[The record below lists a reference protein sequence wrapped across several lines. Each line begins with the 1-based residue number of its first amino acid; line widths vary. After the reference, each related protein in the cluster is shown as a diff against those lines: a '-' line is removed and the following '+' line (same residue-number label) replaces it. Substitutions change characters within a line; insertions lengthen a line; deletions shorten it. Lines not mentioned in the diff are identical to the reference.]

1 MGQYYKPIILESDR
15 KTPVNYAY
23 THNVGCGLKL
33 MEHSYF
39 DNPVVNSVINFIA
52 KAGGANLV
60 WAGDYADP
68 EPGTENE
75 EFRDGLNL
83 YSMTEGLPEMEYDTD
98 TPNVAYLINE
108 DKKEFVNLY
117 NLSNLVSPVHP
128 LPLLTVEGN
137 GRGGGDYCGLNSD
150 LVGRWARDF
159 IVVSPGSYE
168 KRKEL
173 EANYT
178 EITPDFVETREMVY
192 SLNTI
197 AQLIKRAVARG
208 DEEMGDKYNIEDL
221 QKKVAE
227 LKTLVDTLA

>member
-23 THNVGCGLKL
+23 THHLGCGLKL

-68 EPGTENE
+68 EPGTKNE
-75 EFRDGLNL
+75 EDPDGLNL
-83 YSMTEGLPEMEYDTD
+83 YSLTEELLEMEYNTD
-98 TPNVAYLINE
+98 SPNVAFLINE

-117 NLSNLVSPVHP
+117 KLTNLASPVHP
-128 LPLLTVEGN
+128 LPLLTAEGN

-150 LVGRWARDF
+150 LIGRWARDF

-168 KRKEL
+168 KRLEL

-178 EITPDFVETREMVY
+178 EITPDFVETRELFY
-192 SLNTI
+192 SIDTI
-197 AQLIKRAVARG
+197 AKLIERAVARG
-208 DEEMGDKYNIEDL
+208 DEEIRDKDNIEDL
-221 QKKVAE
+221 QEKVAE
-227 LKTLVDTLA
+227 LKTFVDTLA